1 MASKFIPTSL
11 LILVLISLLFIGE
24 SYGIDANV
32 ENLNEVGH
40 RKMLSGLQGEKTI
53 LQVDQQIYVI
63 SFNSTHGFGVLFFT
77 LVSLALLF
85 WSTHLMHDHICSNN
99 TLKGELL
106 EVRVSEK
113 RLLDKIQDL
122 KVDYVKL
129 IGDVLEKV
137 VKQQVSE
144 IMNLE
149 IRLRMPCWQENYWLR
164 RS

>member
-1 MASKFIPTSL
+1 MRKQRTNENGKWLDDFLKFL
-11 LILVLISLLFIGE
+11 E
-24 SYGIDANV
+24 
-32 ENLNEVGH
+32 
-40 RKMLSGLQGEKTI
+40 
-53 LQVDQQIYVI
+53 QVHLHLHCSEIYVI

-149 IRLRMPCWQENYWLR
+149 IRSRMPCWQENYWLR

>member
-1 MASKFIPTSL
+1 
-11 LILVLISLLFIGE
+11 
-24 SYGIDANV
+24 
-32 ENLNEVGH
+32 
-40 RKMLSGLQGEKTI
+40 
-53 LQVDQQIYVI
+53 
-63 SFNSTHGFGVLFFT
+63 
-77 LVSLALLF
+77 
-85 WSTHLMHDHICSNN
+85 MHDHICSNN